1 MKKLLL
7 VACAV
12 ALMGCAPRMKPYTV
26 RGEVDASHNGAMVYM
41 SDYHLQ
47 GEVVDSALVE
57 NGQFCFSG
65 KMRGDSLYRLEL
77 GRVSANVIV
86 EGGEDVVVDFERRG
100 ATGSEKNRIKN
111 DYDAAEDAY
120 FNENAQLRA
129 RLAADTTLS
138 EEEQQAKRVAIFTQR
153 RTERMEQVKELIRQN
168 SNNATGAYIM
178 WTYLVTNHL
187 SPEEFD
193 AIYALAGDYLRGFS
207 PIQKC
212 VEEMEV
218 IKRTSPGMMFTDFAI
233 EGGNPDGSTAKLSDY
248 VGRGKY
254 VLVDFWASWCVP
266 CREEIPFIRKA
277 WNAFQGERFEVVGV
291 AVRDAPKATQ
301 RAIEEL
307 HLPWPQIL
315 NAQRIP
321 SEVYGFNGI
330 PFLILFGPDGTIIE
344 RGLRGERIY
353 ETIQEE
359 LAE

>member
-1 MKKLLL
+1 MKKWLL

-12 ALMGCAPRMKPYTV
+12 ALMGCAPRMKSYTV

-47 GEVVDSALVE
+47 GEVVDSARVE

-77 GRVSANVIV
+77 GRLSANVIV
-86 EGGEDVVVDFERRG
+86 EGGTDLVVDFERRG

-138 EEEQQAKRVAIFTQR
+138 EEEQQAKRIAIFTQR
-153 RTERMEQVKELIRQN
+153 RTEEMEQVKELIRQN

-218 IKRTSPGMMFTDFAI
+218 IKRTSPGMMFTDFTI
-233 EGGNPDGSTAKLSDY
+233 EQGNPDGSTAKLSDY

-266 CREEIPFIRKA
+266 CREEIPFIRKT
-277 WNAFQGERFEVVGV
+277 WNAFRGERFEVVGV
-291 AVRDAPKATQ
+291 AVRDTPKASL

-307 HLPWPQIL
+307 NLSWPQII

-321 SEVYGFNGI
+321 SEAYGFNGI
-330 PFLILFGPDGTIIE
+330 PFLILFGPDGTIVE

-353 ETIQEE
+353 ETIQEV